1 MKAFRMAQPKTL
13 AGAQSV
19 AGDGARMLAGGTD
32 LLALMKERV
41 AEPETV
47 INLKSLPGLDQI
59 EVRDDGVRI
68 GALVTLAELASS
80 DDVAAGWPALRTT
93 ALSAATPQ
101 IRNVATVGG
110 NLAQNPRC
118 WYYRDENYDCLKKG
132 GKSCP
137 AQSGENEFHAIF
149 ENSSCASVH
158 PSNVAPVLIGY
169 GAKLVIHSGKES
181 KTIEAEDF
189 FSTPGG
195 DFTRDTVLGP
205 GDVLTHVILPA
216 ASRSKAS
223 AYVETR
229 EKQSFDWSV
238 CGATVNLTMN
248 GDVASDAR
256 VVVSAVA
263 PRPLRRRDLEELVK
277 GKKINEKLLD
287 TVCEKAVAGATP
299 LRDNSYKTILLKAV
313 LRRAFRRAMEAAA
326 K

>member
-13 AGAQSV
+13 EGAQSV
-19 AGDGARMLAGGTD
+19 AGDDARMLAGGTD

-41 AEPETV
+41 AEPGTV
-47 INLKSLPGLDQI
+47 INLKSIPGLDRI

-68 GALVTLAELASS
+68 GALVTLSELASS
-80 DDVAAGWPALRTT
+80 EDLAAGWPALRAT

-132 GKSCP
+132 GKTCP
-137 AQSGENEFHAIF
+137 AQNGENEFHAIF
-149 ENSSCASVH
+149 ENATCASVH

-169 GAKLVIHSGKES
+169 GAKLVIRKGAATE
-181 KTIEAEDF
+181 TIEAEDF

-195 DFTRDTVLGP
+195 DFTRDTVLGA
-205 GDVLTHVILPA
+205 GDVLTHIVLPA
-216 ASRSKAS
+216 ASRSATS

-238 CGATVNLTMN
+238 CGATVNLTMKD
-248 GDVASDAR
+248 DVATDAR

-277 GKKINEKLLD
+277 GKKVSDKLID
-287 TVCEKAVAGATP
+287 TVCEKAVTGATP
-299 LRDNSYKTILLKAV
+299 LRDNGYKTILLKAV
-313 LRRAFRRAMEAAA
+313 LRRAFRQAMEAA
-326 K
+326 KR